1 MGTTCSSLMRK
12 VPGRNTSG
20 LGKRQKKPAGDP
32 EQREIHDHR
41 NPLSTE
47 VGPQIS
53 TCKLDSAR
61 GPLTGLVGLLLQ
73 PVGVR
78 VFRPSSASHLT
89 RGVTRYEVVSCS
101 LLKQGCLGPAVF
113 DVAQGTQARTV
124 TAGPTSNVGVV
135 RFLRLNSK
143 CPFHLPFSIN
153 ARGEI
158 ARAVVTSD
166 GSRLSNVWRRLNDR
180 LC

>member
-1 MGTTCSSLMRK
+1 MRTACSSLMRK

-20 LGKRQKKPAGDP
+20 LGKTHKKPAGDP
-32 EQREIHDHR
+32 EQREIHDHL

-53 TCKLDSAR
+53 TCKLDSAW
-61 GPLTGLVGLLLQ
+61 GPLTGLVGPLLQ

-113 DVAQGTQARTV
+113 HIAQGTQARTV
-124 TAGPTSNVGVV
+124 TAGPTSNGWGSTISSLEFQVSISSAGSPLTLEV
-135 RFLRLNSK
+135 K
-143 CPFHLPFSIN
+143 LP
-153 ARGEI
+153 AP
-158 ARAVVTSD
+158 
-166 GSRLSNVWRRLNDR
+166 L
-180 LC
+180 

>member
-1 MGTTCSSLMRK
+1 MGTTCSSLRRK
-12 VPGRNTSG
+12 VPVRNTSG
-20 LGKRQKKPAGDP
+20 LGKTHNKPAGDP

-61 GPLTGLVGLLLQ
+61 GPLTGLVALLLQ

-124 TAGPTSNVGVV
+124 TTDPTSNGWGSTISSLEFQVSISSAGSPLTLEV
-135 RFLRLNSK
+135 K
-143 CPFHLPFSIN
+143 LP
-153 ARGEI
+153 AP
-158 ARAVVTSD
+158 
-166 GSRLSNVWRRLNDR
+166 L
-180 LC
+180 

>member
-1 MGTTCSSLMRK
+1 MRK

-20 LGKRQKKPAGDP
+20 LGKTHKKPAGDP
-32 EQREIHDHR
+32 EQREIHDHL

-61 GPLTGLVGLLLQ
+61 GPLTGLVALLLQ

-113 DVAQGTQARTV
+113 HIAQGTQARTV
-124 TAGPTSNVGVV
+124 TAVMVGVV
-135 RFLRLNSK
+135 RFLRLNSD
-143 CPFHLPFSIN
+143 CRLIL
-153 ARGEI
+153 
-158 ARAVVTSD
+158 ARATPLGVVM
-166 GSRLSNVWRRLNDR
+166 GP
-180 LC
+180 